1 MSAVHS
7 RAKPISFLSPEPLPF
22 QLPHCAVHGLQT
34 RTSPLTRILECVRR
48 SETSMSML
56 HSGTAVSLVDV
67 QCTAESLLG
76 ELLHPVDHRAL
87 LRQALQDPSLVV
99 VAYLP
104 SCHTADVEGLSLG
117 SDWLSRRLMGLKAT
131 PFELATL
138 LGELHLLGQ
147 CVGCFVLCLACVQ
160 NEYILLWC
168 LSMEQ
173 PTSDSQILSVTQLL
187 QA

>member
-1 MSAVHS
+1 MSV
-7 RAKPISFLSPEPLPF
+7 
-22 QLPHCAVHGLQT
+22 
-34 RTSPLTRILECVRR
+34 
-48 SETSMSML
+48 L
-56 HSGTAVSLVDV
+56 HSGTALSLVDV

-99 VAYLP
+99 VAHLP
-104 SCHTADVEGLSLG
+104 SCHNADMEGLDLG

-147 CVGCFVLCLACVQ
+147 CMGCFLLCNSC
-160 NEYILLWC
+160 WC
-168 LSMEQ
+168 LFFIFFGGQGVLLVFSF
-173 PTSDSQILSVTQLL
+173 VTFCFIVTWE
-187 QA
+187 

>member
-1 MSAVHS
+1 MSV
-7 RAKPISFLSPEPLPF
+7 
-22 QLPHCAVHGLQT
+22 
-34 RTSPLTRILECVRR
+34 
-48 SETSMSML
+48 L
-56 HSGTAVSLVDV
+56 HSGTALSLVDV

-99 VAYLP
+99 VAHLP
-104 SCHTADVEGLSLG
+104 SCHNADMEGLDLG

-147 CVGCFVLCLACVQ
+147 CVGFFVLCLACVQ
-160 NEYILLWC
+160 NKYILLWY

-173 PTSDSQILSVTQLL
+173 STPDSQILSVTQLL